1 MTDFEALL
9 VPAEKDERG
18 HNEGES
24 YTQTLH
30 QHEPTPRLKAPA
42 TTASTNVRIAL
53 GTPTVCVTNVPLP
66 GLYEGVRRPSVD
78 EY

>member
-30 QHEPTPRLKAPA
+30 QHEPCGFCLFAVSADPEEQMPKPF
-42 TTASTNVRIAL
+42 I
-53 GTPTVCVTNVPLP
+53 
-66 GLYEGVRRPSVD
+66 
-78 EY
+78 

>member
-1 MTDFEALL
+1 VTDFEALL

-30 QHEPTPRLKAPA
+30 QHEPCGFCLFAVSADPEEQMHSPNNPM
-42 TTASTNVRIAL
+42 ASNAR
-53 GTPTVCVTNVPLP
+53 PM
-66 GLYEGVRRPSVD
+66 GVG
-78 EY
+78 